1 MIENE
6 IAPHYFVFCGETRL
20 ACTKILSFFG
30 KCALTQTNAIPL
42 SGFPTRGKEKHYPV
56 SENPTGEKR
65 GFLHKNSLGFP
76 ANRFYLLKHIIK
88 KRVNHNLYIR
98 REIRREI
105 KKFFIDPGKRFSGS
119 ISCFFIGYR

>member
-65 GFLHKNSLGFP
+65 GFLHKNSLGLP
-76 ANRFYLLKHIIK
+76 ENRFYLLKHIIK
-88 KRVNHNLYIR
+88 K
-98 REIRREI
+98 
-105 KKFFIDPGKRFSGS
+105 G
-119 ISCFFIGYR
+119 